1 MVRIRLTRLGARNN
15 PVYRVVAIDS
25 RRARDSQYLEA
36 LGHYDPRRKVL
47 KLNLERVD
55 YWLSVGAQ
63 PSNTVNRL
71 IKRYRQTVPVAQS
84 PAAPE
89 QPSLSPKTVGDTDV
103 EPEQIEGSAPHKPES
118 AN

>member
-1 MVRIRLTRLGARNN
+1 LVRIRLTRLGARNN
-15 PVYRVVAIDS
+15 PTYRVVAIDS

-55 YWLSVGAQ
+55 YWLSKGAQ
-63 PSNTVNRL
+63 PSNTVDRL
-71 IKRYRQTVPVAQS
+71 IKRYRKTVPAPAQ
-84 PAAPE
+84 E
-89 QPSLSPKTVGDTDV
+89 G
-103 EPEQIEGSAPHKPES
+103 EPEIITQTES

>member
-1 MVRIRLTRLGARNN
+1 
-15 PVYRVVAIDS
+15 VVAIDS

-55 YWLSVGAQ
+55 FWLSRGAQ

-71 IKRYRQTVPVAQS
+71 IRRYRETVSVTQTAEEPGTSA
-84 PAAPE
+84 
-89 QPSLSPKTVGDTDV
+89 LSRGKTRETDV
-103 EPEQIEGSAPHKPES
+103 EPGQIEGSASPES
-118 AN
+118 QSAN

>member
-1 MVRIRLTRLGARNN
+1 LVRLRLTRFGARNN

-55 YWLSVGAQ
+55 FWLSRGAQ

-71 IKRYRQTVPVAQS
+71 IRRYRETVPVTQTAEEPGES
-84 PAAPE
+84 ALARD
-89 QPSLSPKTVGDTDV
+89 KTRGTDV
-103 EPEQIEGSAPHKPES
+103 ESGQIEGSAPAQTES

>member
-47 KLNLERVD
+47 KLNLERID
-55 YWLSVGAQ
+55 YWLSIGAQ
-63 PSNTVNRL
+63 PSNTVNKL
-71 IKRYRQTVPVAQS
+71 IRRYRETVPVPQS
-84 PAAPE
+84 RGAPDE
-89 QPSLSPKTVGDTDV
+89 STLARAMHRETDV
-103 EPEQIEGSAPHKPES
+103 GMGQIEGSASTESQS

>member
-55 YWLSVGAQ
+55 YWLSKGAQ
-63 PSNTVNRL
+63 PSNTVDRL
-71 IKRYRQTVPVAQS
+71 IKRYRKTN
-84 PAAPE
+84 PAP
-89 QPSLSPKTVGDTDV
+89 QILK
-103 EPEQIEGSAPHKPES
+103 EPEIIKES
-118 AN
+118 ETAN

>member
-1 MVRIRLTRLGARNN
+1 MGRIRLTGLGARNN

-55 YWLSVGAQ
+55 YWLSKGAQ
-63 PSNTVNRL
+63 PSNTVDRL
-71 IKRYRQTVPVAQS
+71 IKRYRKTN
-84 PAAPE
+84 PAP
-89 QPSLSPKTVGDTDV
+89 QILK
-103 EPEQIEGSAPHKPES
+103 EPEIIKES
-118 AN
+118 ETAN

>member
-1 MVRIRLTRLGARNN
+1 M
-15 PVYRVVAIDS
+15 VAIDS

-55 YWLSVGAQ
+55 YWLSIGAQ
-63 PSNTVNRL
+63 PSNTVNKL
-71 IKRYRQTVPVAQS
+71 IKRYRETMPVPQS
-84 PAAPE
+84 TGEPGEPT
-89 QPSLSPKTVGDTDV
+89 LSRRSDRETDIQMG
-103 EPEQIEGSAPHKPES
+103 QIEGSASTESQS